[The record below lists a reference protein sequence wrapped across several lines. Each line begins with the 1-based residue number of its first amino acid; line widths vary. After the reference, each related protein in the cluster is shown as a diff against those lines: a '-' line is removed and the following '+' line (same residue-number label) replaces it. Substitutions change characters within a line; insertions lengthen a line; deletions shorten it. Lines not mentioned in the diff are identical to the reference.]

1 MREQSKSA
9 GDLARVLDMEAARGI
24 DGECRRGT
32 TLEREG
38 SLRTPA
44 KMFERHHHSRW
55 FDMIWLVYSA
65 FFFIEPVERKSSRYW
80 LAFAG
85 VYLVFLALYVG
96 IIQIRSRR
104 LVLMLLAAMGVL
116 GAVYYPFNAGASG
129 LFIYVAA
136 FAPFVTES
144 LAICIGAF
152 VVVSGAVTAEGLLLH
167 INPWSWGFTVFLAIA
182 VGAANLV
189 VGQRMRA
196 NQRLNLAHEEI
207 AHLAKV
213 AERERIARDLHDVLG
228 HTLSVV
234 VLKSELAGKLMDRN
248 PGRARKEIAEVEQI
262 ARAALGEVRQA
273 IRGYRA
279 EGFTAELEHAKVVLE
294 AAGIALDSPRQVPAL
309 RAAEETV
316 LSLIVRE
323 AVTNIVRHARAS
335 QCSVRL
341 SAEAGCTSLLIED
354 DGIGGVR
361 QEGNGLR
368 GMRERV
374 ESLGGVLQIDS
385 ARGTQLRIEIPARAL
400 GHG

>member
-1 MREQSKSA
+1 MRESWRNA
-9 GDLARVLDMEAARGI
+9 GEAALEA
-24 DGECRRGT
+24 DGGSATGSESLIGSIRRT
-32 TLEREG
+32 EAA
-38 SLRTPA
+38 LRTPEN
-44 KMFERHHHSRW
+44 MFERHSHSRW
-55 FDMIWLVYSA
+55 FDLIWLVYSA
-65 FFFIEPVERKSSRYW
+65 FFFIEPIARKSGRYW
-80 LAFAG
+80 LEFAG
-85 VYLVFLALYVG
+85 VYLLFLALYVG

-104 LVLMLLAAMGVL
+104 VVLILLAAMGVL
-116 GAVYYPFNAGASG
+116 GAAYYPFNGGASG
-129 LFIYVAA
+129 MFIYVAA
-136 FAPFVTES
+136 FAPFITES
-144 LAICIGAF
+144 LALCIGAF
-152 VVVSGAVTAEGLLLH
+152 VAVSSVVMAEGLLLH
-167 INPWSWGFTVFLAIA
+167 MSPWSWGFTVFLAIA
-182 VGAANLV
+182 VGSANLV

-196 NQRLNLAHEEI
+196 NQRLSLAHEEI

-248 PGRARKEIAEVEQI
+248 PERARKEIAEVEQI

-279 EGFTAELEHAKVVLE
+279 EGLTAELEHARVVLD
-294 AAGIALDSPRQVPAL
+294 AAGIALNSPSQVPAL

-341 SAEAGCTSLLIED
+341 SADEGCTSLLIED

-374 ESLGGVLQIDS
+374 ESLGGALQIQS
-385 ARGTQLRIEIPARAL
+385 ARGTQLKIEIPAQAL
-400 GHG
+400 GNG